1 MLKWDIEKRKCR
13 DFEVLVLGISTKS
26 NVEDF
31 QTYSKQAYFSYIQNK
46 FGYHFTAVGAA
57 CADEF
62 NIMVIVYKRIFGKV
76 ILQLL
81 PQEIPILMDKV
92 KKSRHVRGCI

>member
-1 MLKWDIEKRKCR
+1 M
-13 DFEVLVLGISTKS
+13 
-26 NVEDF
+26 
-31 QTYSKQAYFSYIQNK
+31 

-57 CADEF
+57 CSDEI

-81 PQEIPILMDKV
+81 PQEIPILMDKA
-92 KKSRHVRGCI
+92 KKVDM